1 MATIAPAAPVI
12 PRARTLERAT
22 VLRLFGFLLLLTV
35 ALRLPAFAVDV
46 FNSDETFLATQAE
59 VIRDNGWGQLYNLA
73 ADRKPPLVP
82 YLYAAVFTVVGSASL
97 VAVRVVAMLAVAVT
111 ALLLAVEARRRYGAR
126 AGWIAGVLM
135 VLASVS
141 FAPQDGQAANFEIFM
156 LPSMT
161 AAVLAA
167 RRGRGG
173 WAGVCVALAT
183 LAKQTGA
190 ATLLPVLWL
199 LMHGRDRTN
208 VPRALLGFAVP
219 IGIVAFLVGPH
230 ELFFWAVLGNGSY
243 LSIGDASTFV
253 MMMFGV
259 MTLAFVAMNLA
270 ILWRL
275 PVAWRERTERRDD
288 GRNDIDLWLWLA
300 SAAISVAVGFRFF
313 GHYYLQLLPPLC
325 LLTAGAIVNA
335 TTRVRVAT
343 FAMAGTVAVSFSL
356 LGFFVQ
362 PFNRDFEY
370 ASASAFVERHTD
382 PGDPVF
388 IWGTAPEIY
397 WASETSPATRYVTPS
412 LLNITHP
419 GRPEDQR
426 TPAEVAQEVESSEAW
441 AILLNDLAAHPP
453 RYILDT
459 SEAGV
464 RGLERF
470 PISRFPR
477 LQRLVETEYRHVRT
491 IDEIDIYERTVS
503 QR

>member
-1 MATIAPAAPVI
+1 MTTVTAAPLT
-12 PRARTLERAT
+12 PRAWTLERAS
-22 VLRLFGFLLLLTV
+22 VLRLFGCLLLLTV

-59 VIRDNGWGQLYNLA
+59 VIRDDGWQNLYDLA

-82 YLYAAVFTVVGSASL
+82 YVYAATFTLVGAASL
-97 VAVRVVAMLAVAVT
+97 VAVRVVAMLAVALT
-111 ALLLAVEARRRYGAR
+111 ALLLSIEARRRYGER
-126 AGWIAGVLM
+126 AGWVAGVLM

-141 FAPQDGQAANFEIFM
+141 FAPQDGQAANFEVFM

-161 AAVLAA
+161 GAVLLA

-199 LMHGRDRTN
+199 LGRDRDRTN

-219 IGIVAFLVGPH
+219 IGVVALLVGPH

-243 LSIGDASTFV
+243 LSIGEASTFV
-253 MMMFGV
+253 LMMFAL
-259 MTLAFVAMNLA
+259 MTAAFLAMNLA

-275 PVAWRERTERRDD
+275 PSAWRERAAVRDD
-288 GRNDIDLWLWLA
+288 GRSDVDLWLWLA
-300 SAAISVAVGFRFF
+300 SGAISVAVGFRFF

-325 LLTAGAIVNA
+325 LLTAGALVHA
-335 TTRVRVAT
+335 GRRVRVAT
-343 FAMAGTVAVSFSL
+343 MATAAIVAVSFSA

-370 ASASAFVERHTD
+370 ESASAFVKRHTE

-388 IWGTAPEIY
+388 VWGTAPEIY
-397 WASETSPATRYVTPS
+397 WASGTNPATRYLTPS
-412 LLNITHP
+412 LLGLTHP
-419 GRPEDQR
+419 GRPADERAQDDIVRQVEASDAWDTLFEDL
-426 TPAEVAQEVESSEAW
+426 T
-441 AILLNDLAAHPP
+441 LHPP

-459 SEAGV
+459 ADAGI
-464 RGLERF
+464 RGLE
-470 PISRFPR
+470 PYPVSLFPR
-477 LQRLVETEYRHVRT
+477 LQRLVDTKYRYVRT
-491 IDEIDIYERTVS
+491 IDDIDIYEQVTD
-503 QR
+503 Q